1 MKKQHNVGTVQK
13 SNRRIAGRDTI
24 DTPNTQIHDRSRSW
38 LDTATSMKRCV
49 MGPNHLGKVVKEL
62 M

>member
-1 MKKQHNVGTVQK
+1 MSEQFKNPIEGSQRETQLIPLTH
-13 SNRRIAGRDTI
+13 
-24 DTPNTQIHDRSRSW
+24 QIHDRSLSW